1 MMLGA
6 LQPGAQPGGGQHVFY
21 LRPTVHQTLM
31 QRSSL
36 ELQFKYYHDED
47 QQMRTNW
54 SASVKVRVNTTL
66 FTIEQQ
72 ELA

>member
-1 MMLGA
+1 
-6 LQPGAQPGGGQHVFY
+6 
-21 LRPTVHQTLM
+21 M

-54 SASVKVRVNTTL
+54 SASVQVRVNTTL